1 LSVRVEQDLVDLVRA
16 LKEATPSFLQLQQKA
31 GAEVDHK
38 AQVQHLVVQVV
49 VAVPVMLMDVR
60 VPLQRLVKATLAAMG
75 QEERTPT
82 MLVAVVVVLA
92 VLVLMLLIIM
102 AEMVELV
109 WLHP

>member
-16 LKEATPSFLQLQQKA
+16 LKEATPSFLQLQHKVVVVV
-31 GAEVDHK
+31 EVK
-38 AQVQHLVVQVV
+38 AQVLHLVAQVV
-49 VAVPVMLMDVR
+49 VAELVTVTDLL

-92 VLVLMLLIIM
+92 VLVLMLLVIM